1 MKAPRNRP
9 ARICA
14 AALLTAAIIT
24 LAPVEA
30 DGGAKS
36 YFGWVT
42 NFKDG
47 TVSVIDL
54 DTYTVVATYP
64 VGKKPLGIKGAGDSL
79 AVVAVQ
85 NANQVAVI
93 DARGGV
99 QEVFDV
105 GRKPQDVA
113 LPSSAEFAYVSCL
126 RDNMIQVVT
135 EAGAGATTEVGKRP
149 GSMAYS
155 PNGKW
160 VAVLNKGDGTLDIF
174 KAKNLPRSRQAR
186 VTLAIGTSPATVAFH
201 RKSKEIAVTSPK
213 DGTVTI
219 VNVKKGTIEQVLDVP
234 DSPWGGT
241 YSPTRNNMAAITR
254 TGANVARIFS
264 KETTVDIEVGRKPK
278 GIVFT
283 PDGKRILVANS
294 RSASVSVIDVATA
307 TVVATIKVGKVP
319 VAVAVTS
326 SDVREEDRE

>member
-9 ARICA
+9 ARVCA
-14 AALLTAAIIT
+14 AALLAVAIVT
-24 LAPVEA
+24 LGPIEVE
-30 DGGAKS
+30 GSAKS

-54 DTYTVVATYP
+54 DTYTVVATYA
-64 VGKKPLGIKGAGDSL
+64 VGKKPIGIKGAGDSL

-85 NANQVAVI
+85 NANQVAVVG
-93 DARGGV
+93 AREGV

-105 GRKPQDVA
+105 GRKPQDVC
-113 LPSSAEFAYVSCL
+113 LPRSAEFAFVSLL
-126 RDNMIQVVT
+126 RDNAIQVVS
-135 EAGAGATTEVGKRP
+135 EEGAGATTDVGKRP

-160 VAVLNKGDGTLDIF
+160 VAVLNKGDGTLDLF
-174 KAKNLPRSRQAR
+174 KAKKLPHSRQAR
-186 VTLAIGTSPATVAFH
+186 MTLAIGTAPATVVFH

-219 VNVKKGTIEQVLDVP
+219 VRVKQGAIEDVLDVP
-234 DSPWGGT
+234 GSPWGGA
-241 YSPTRNNMAAITR
+241 YSPTHNNTAAISR
-254 TGANVARIFS
+254 TGANAVRIFS
-264 KETTVDIEVGRKPK
+264 KEVAVDIDVGRKPK
-278 GIVFT
+278 GIAFT

-294 RSASVSVIDVATA
+294 RSSSVSVIDVATA

-326 SDVREEDRE
+326 SDERADDRR